1 MRARQHISHPPLVG
15 EDFERV
21 ERELHER
28 FVEAE
33 REVLGELLESL
44 DVDVASVGLG
54 ERRLHRVLKSTESY
68 TTAVGPVKVARTLYR
83 SARERAVAPM
93 ELRAG
98 IVEGHWTPL
107 AARQA
112 SCVVA
117 QMTPSEGEALLREL
131 GNMAPSKSSLDRLPK
146 GLSARWEASR
156 EAFESTL
163 REAATVPDEAVTVA
177 VSLDGVM
184 VPMKDGK
191 RAEKRER
198 SRAAGRR
205 AKGPAG
211 YQEAGCATLSFY
223 DVEGDRL
230 DTLSIARMPK
240 PKKAT
245 LKTML
250 GAELDTVLRRR
261 PDLQVVTVADGAHD
275 NWRYLD
281 ALAPEA
287 TAVVD
292 FYHAAEQLKSAL
304 DARYGRERCERAR
317 PVPQAASPPARR
329 PRRGRE
335 GDSSAGL
342 SAQEVPPQ
350 NAHRR
355 GAAILPAQPPSH
367 ALRRHPSP
375 SSAHRLRRRG
385 GRLQD
390 AGHATTEALRNAMA
404 PPRRTGH
411 LDAPRADTK
420 FTLRP
425 SVGDALRDLSSRGH
439 RPRQRG
445 GVSLQTCRMTN
456 QCQSYTHSIRLLGG
470 EGLPRLH
477 DTTQREPRQCLDQR
491 VYMVGHD
498 DPRQQAIALAVE
510 MQQRVLDH
518 SGYALVAQPART
530 MPLVGVA
537 FDSLAQICAAR
548 IVGTFLAGE
557 LQLSVP
563 GCYDVGGDRVGQ
575 AEGNELDGAGHVEM
589 GEVAAAVPSPLR
601 GGGGLG
607 HVARFVA
614 SRAFGPMRANDDLI
628 ICRRQI
634 DARAPRGALTRSIS
648 TATRNSGQT
657 AQMLRS
663 HETPGLRP
671 VAGE

>member
-1 MRARQHISHPPLVG
+1 MSVFHVPSVCANANSRAVGALERLCEHVDTFRTRPLVG

-156 EAFESTL
+156 EAFESAL

-223 DVEGDRL
+223 GVEGERL
-230 DTLSIARMPK
+230 DTLSIARMPE

-250 GAELDTVLRRR
+250 GVELDTVLRRR

-281 ALAPEA
+281 ALACEA

-292 FYHAAEQLKSAL
+292 FYLQRVRPVRAPAFLTLHFAPGECAQVDWGHYGSVNVGNTRRRLSFFVMVLCYSRLMYVEFTVSQTMEHFLGCHLNAFEFFAARIPARIMVDNLKSAVL
-304 DARYGRERCERAR
+304 QRSIGQPWMCWPRFC
-317 PVPQAASPPARR
+317 PQVCSTMVMP
-329 PRRGRE
+329 
-335 GDSSAGL
+335 SS
-342 SAQEVPPQ
+342 
-350 NAHRR
+350 
-355 GAAILPAQPPSH
+355 PPSH
-367 ALRRHPSP
+367 R
-375 SSAHRLRRRG
+375 
-385 GRLQD
+385 
-390 AGHATTEALRNAMA
+390 
-404 PPRRTGH
+404 
-411 LDAPRADTK
+411 
-420 FTLRP
+420 
-425 SVGDALRDLSSRGH
+425 
-439 RPRQRG
+439 
-445 GVSLQTCRMTN
+445 
-456 QCQSYTHSIRLLGG
+456 
-470 EGLPRLH
+470 
-477 DTTQREPRQCLDQR
+477 
-491 VYMVGHD
+491 
-498 DPRQQAIALAVE
+498 
-510 MQQRVLDH
+510 
-518 SGYALVAQPART
+518 
-530 MPLVGVA
+530 
-537 FDSLAQICAAR
+537 
-548 IVGTFLAGE
+548 
-557 LQLSVP
+557 
-563 GCYDVGGDRVGQ
+563 
-575 AEGNELDGAGHVEM
+575 
-589 GEVAAAVPSPLR
+589 
-601 GGGGLG
+601 
-607 HVARFVA
+607 
-614 SRAFGPMRANDDLI
+614 
-628 ICRRQI
+628 
-634 DARAPRGALTRSIS
+634 
-648 TATRNSGQT
+648 
-657 AQMLRS
+657 
-663 HETPGLRP
+663 GLRP
-671 VAGE
+671 NSSRVFEAALNSRR

>member
-1 MRARQHISHPPLVG
+1 MSVFHVPSVCANANARAVDALERLCEHIGTFRTRPLVG

-21 ERELHER
+21 ERELHEW

-44 DVDVASVGLG
+44 DVDVPSVEIG
-54 ERRLHRVLKSTESY
+54 ERRLHRVLNSTESY

-83 SARERAVAPM
+83 SGRERAVAPM

-146 GLSARWEASR
+146 ALSARWEVSR
-156 EAFESTL
+156 EAFESAL
-163 REAATVPDEAVTVA
+163 REAAVVPDEAVTVA

-184 VPMKDGK
+184 VAMKDGK
-191 RAEKRER
+191 RADKRER

-223 DVEGDRL
+223 DIEGERL
-230 DTLSIARMPK
+230 DTLSIARMPE

-304 DARYGRERCERAR
+304 DARYGENDA
-317 PVPQAASPPARR
+317 
-329 PRRGRE
+329 RGR
-335 GDSSAGL
+335 
-342 SAQEVPPQ
+342 AQFHKLRHVLLDDPDGVDKVI
-350 NAHRR
+350 R
-355 GAAILPAQPPSH
+355 
-367 ALRRHPSP
+367 ALDYQRKKF
-375 SSAHRLRRRG
+375 
-385 GRLQD
+385 
-390 AGHATTEALRNAMA
+390 
-404 PPRRTGH
+404 PRRTRIGQVLRYFRRNRH
-411 LDAPRADTK
+411 RMRYADTQARHLPIGSGVVEAACK
-420 FTLRP
+420 TLVTQRLKRSGMRWRRAGGQAILTLRALIHGCRKLTLRP
-425 SVGDALRDLSSRGH
+425 SVGIALRDLSSRRH

-456 QCQSYTHSIRLLGG
+456 QYQSYTQRNRAFSRESARGASRSCSSFRRKSAEIAVS
-470 EGLPRLH
+470 GL
-477 DTTQREPRQCLDQR
+477 QRRIS
-491 VYMVGHD
+491 GHWS
-498 DPRQQAIALAVE
+498 R
-510 MQQRVLDH
+510 
-518 SGYALVAQPART
+518 
-530 MPLVGVA
+530 
-537 FDSLAQICAAR
+537 
-548 IVGTFLAGE
+548 
-557 LQLSVP
+557 
-563 GCYDVGGDRVGQ
+563 
-575 AEGNELDGAGHVEM
+575 
-589 GEVAAAVPSPLR
+589 PLR
-601 GGGGLG
+601 VPAERLY
-607 HVARFVA
+607 VR
-614 SRAFGPMRANDDLI
+614 
-628 ICRRQI
+628 
-634 DARAPRGALTRSIS
+634 RAPRPVVDQVMPPPRDGGRQRPDVQRPQRRARLALRRLDRVMKQGS
-648 TATRNSGQT
+648 AVRFPCSGFV
-657 AQMLRS
+657 ANRPRAPDKS
-663 HETPGLRP
+663 HCGFPIRADHP
-671 VAGE
+671 